1 MNKCKHIMEA
11 EYEEQVISTNLN
23 NVIHLYVCL

>member
-1 MNKCKHIMEA
+1 MEA